1 MAGNYLV
8 SGQPPGRYGNAHPNI
23 VPYEA
28 FETRDGW
35 LALGVGTD
43 RQFRHLCQLIGRPG
57 LAQDARFVSNP
68 LRVEN
73 RADLV
78 PLLQGIF
85 RERFTDEWLG
95 VLKEAQIPCAP
106 INTIDRVFED
116 PQVQSREMVVEVDH
130 PAAGTVRLVN
140 SPLKLSRTPVEI
152 RRHPPL
158 LGEHTEEILMDLLGR
173 SAEQVEELRV
183 EGVI

>member
-1 MAGNYLV
+1 M
-8 SGQPPGRYGNAHPNI
+8 
-23 VPYEA
+23 
-28 FETRDGW
+28 
-35 LALGVGTD
+35 
-43 RQFRHLCQLIGRPG
+43 
-57 LAQDARFVSNP
+57 
-68 LRVEN
+68 
-73 RADLV
+73 